1 MAKHGDTKMNDP
13 FQSNATGLTSP
24 GRNAEAVTP
33 SNDADL
39 PTTARALY
47 IGGAGD
53 VALITAGGNTATFT
67 GLSAGQI
74 LPITAARVLAT
85 ATTATNI
92 VAIW

>member
-1 MAKHGDTKMNDP
+1 MSDP

-33 SNDADL
+33 SDVADL

-53 VALITAGGNTATFT
+53 VAMTTAGGSTVTFIGLAVGQVLPVTAERVFAT
-67 GLSAGQI
+67 G
-74 LPITAARVLAT
+74 
-85 ATTATNI
+85 TTATNI